1 MTTVTLEERIAR
13 IDRADERSLTAQLV
27 ELFIDAIASGELAPG
42 ARLPPTRGLATLAG
56 INQLTAGRGL
66 PPRRAG
72 GGCGGGGWGVWG
84 GGAAPLC
91 FPPAAAATHVERPGD
106 ASWQSYLLEP

>member
-27 ELFIDAIASGELAPG
+27 ELFLDAIASGELAPG

-56 INQLTAGRGL
+56 INQLTAGRVY
-66 PPRRAG
+66 RRLQTL
-72 GGCGGGGWGVWG
+72 
-84 GGAAPLC
+84 GAVVSEVGRGTFVRA
-91 FPPAAAATHVERPGD
+91 AAAATRVEHVDDP
-106 ASWQSYLLEP
+106 SWQSY